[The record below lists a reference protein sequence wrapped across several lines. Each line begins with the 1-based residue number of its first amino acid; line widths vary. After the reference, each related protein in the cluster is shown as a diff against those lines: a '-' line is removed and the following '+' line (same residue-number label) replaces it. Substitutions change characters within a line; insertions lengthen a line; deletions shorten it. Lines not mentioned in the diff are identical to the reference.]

1 MYLYYVIEAKLMK
14 YKKKKMI
21 EIKNEKNT
29 IICKIKFETQSMI
42 TEKNCFSNETNK
54 AIADTFPNK
63 PYSSE
68 YNNYATFM
76 ATLL

>member
-1 MYLYYVIEAKLMK
+1 
-14 YKKKKMI
+14 
-21 EIKNEKNT
+21 
-29 IICKIKFETQSMI
+29 MI
-42 TEKNCFSNETNK
+42 TEKNCFLNETNK

-68 YNNYATFM
+68 YNNYGTFM